1 MQKYQE
7 EITFKFLWKF
17 LNCVHVTYLF
27 ISKVYT
33 CAIDPD
39 IEWDASR
46 EAKMLVSSLVS

>member
-7 EITFKFLWKF
+7 EITFTFLWKF
-17 LNCVHVTYLF
+17 RSCVHVTNIFL
-27 ISKVYT
+27 SKVYT
-33 CAIDPD
+33 CVIDPD

>member
-1 MQKYQE
+1 MQNYQE
-7 EITFKFLWKF
+7 EITFKFLWKCLSF
-17 LNCVHVTYLF
+17 VHVTYIF

-33 CAIDPD
+33 CVIDPD